1 MALTY
6 KASHTIQKEFLM
18 KAIIASLILVMSVQA
33 FARDHRENRDRAER
47 ASEQR
52 RRNEERRREEERRR
66 REGRVVL
73 DIFDI
78 SNTLIL
84 SSWTFE
90 EKQEAAQ
97 VLNDSQEYL
106 QSGTIS
112 VLLNQKINEIL
123 INDQDLSLEDA
134 LDLIV
139 ESVKT
144 KL

>member
-1 MALTY
+1 M
-6 KASHTIQKEFLM
+6 KLM
-18 KAIIASLILVMSVQA
+18 VSILVLLISVQS
-33 FARDHRENRDRAER
+33 FARDHREDRGRAER
-47 ASEQR
+47 AAEQR

-66 REGRVVL
+66 RESSVIN
-73 DIFDI
+73 IFDI

-97 VLNDSQEYL
+97 VINDSQEYL
-106 QSGTIS
+106 QSGTLS
-112 VLLNQKINEIL
+112 VLLNQKINEIQE
-123 INDQDLSLEDA
+123 NDQDLSLEDA

-139 ESVKT
+139 ETAQT

>member
-1 MALTY
+1 M
-6 KASHTIQKEFLM
+6 KLM
-18 KAIIASLILVMSVQA
+18 VSILVLLISVQS
-33 FARDHRENRDRAER
+33 FARDHREDRDRAER
-47 ASEQR
+47 AAEQR

-66 REGRVVL
+66 REGHVIL

-97 VLNDSQEYL
+97 VINDSQEYL

-112 VLLNQKINEIL
+112 VLLNQKLNEII
-123 INDQDLSLEDA
+123 INDQELSLEDA
-134 LDLIV
+134 MDLIV
-139 ESVKT
+139 ESAKA